1 MNFYFFTFEL
11 RTWSWS
17 MEKNLLNIIVRMSV
31 NPEKWIPLLRFLRT
45 SYNSMSWGCSGM
57 LKSRSDMDVV
67 YNRRKSIRS
76 LFRGY
81 IPFGAGDIQVQNFN
95 HLISSYLKWCACS
108 QILAFLTV
116 LMKTWNVKTIF
127 EMLK

>member
-1 MNFYFFTFEL
+1 
-11 RTWSWS
+11 
-17 MEKNLLNIIVRMSV
+17 MSV

-45 SYNSMSWGCSGM
+45 SYNSMSWGYLGM

-95 HLISSYLKWCACS
+95 HLISSYLK
-108 QILAFLTV
+108 
-116 LMKTWNVKTIF
+116 
-127 EMLK
+127 